1 MIYISKGTSK
11 SSLRNPLKVTRCG
24 KTVQISGLQAE
35 LWRKGRYEFASAQT
49 KAEELALTSLSRA
62 GLAEIQQENTAT
74 FRYYALTSC
83 VLSPTWRLSF
93 GLTDGESELLCW
105 LKKAGLRM
113 TVAEL
118 VYLRSR
124 DIHPTRKLLR
134 ARNRQALVEK
144 IYNPHNIADNL
155 LEQQMESA
163 GCRDEVVADLLSLL
177 RKKRLVL
184 L

>member
-11 SSLRNPLKVTRCG
+11 SGLHHPLKVTRCS
-24 KTVQISGLQAE
+24 KTIQLSGLQAE

-49 KAEELALTSLSRA
+49 KAEELALDNLSRV
-62 GLAEIQQENTAT
+62 GLVEVQQEGTDT

-83 VLSPTWRLSF
+83 VLCPTRRPGI
-93 GLTDGESELLCW
+93 GLTTGKKELLRW

-118 VYLRSR
+118 IYLRSR
-124 DIHPTRKLLR
+124 GIRPTRKLLR
-134 ARNRQALVEK
+134 ARNRQALVES
-144 IYNPHNIADNL
+144 IYNPLNISDNL

-163 GCRDEVVADLLSLL
+163 ECRDRVVADLLSLL
-177 RKKRLVL
+177 KRKKLVL

>member
-1 MIYISKGTSK
+1 MIYISKGSSK
-11 SSLRNPLKVTRCG
+11 SSLHKPLKVTHCG
-24 KTVQISGLQAE
+24 KTIQLSGLQAE
-35 LWRKGRYEFASAQT
+35 LWRKGRYEFAAAQT
-49 KAEELALTSLSRA
+49 KAEEMALTCLSRA
-62 GLAEIQQENTAT
+62 GLAEIQQENTAA
-74 FRYYALTSC
+74 FRYYTLTSC
-83 VLSPTWRLSF
+83 VLCPTRRPSIGLSAK
-93 GLTDGESELLCW
+93 EKELLCW

-124 DIHPTRKLLR
+124 NIHPTRKLLR

>member
-1 MIYISKGTSK
+1 MIYISKGIPK
-11 SSLRNPLKVTRCG
+11 SSLRKPLKVTRCG
-24 KTVQISGLQAE
+24 KTVQLSGLQAE

-49 KAEELALTSLSRA
+49 KAEELALKNLSRA
-62 GLAEIQQENTAT
+62 GLAEIQQESTHI

-83 VLSPTWRLSF
+83 VLCPTQRLNL
-93 GLTDGESELLCW
+93 GLSAGERELLCW

-118 VYLRSR
+118 IYLRSR
-124 DIHPTRKLLR
+124 EIRPTRKLLR
-134 ARNRQALVEK
+134 ARNRQALVES
-144 IYNPHNIADNL
+144 IYNPFNISDNL

-163 GCRDEVVADLLSLL
+163 ECRDRVVTDLISLL
-177 RKKRLVL
+177 KRKKLVL

>member
-1 MIYISKGTSK
+1 MIYISKGISK
-11 SSLRNPLKVTRCG
+11 SSLRKPLKVTRCG
-24 KTVQISGLQAE
+24 KTVQLSGLQAE
-35 LWRKGRYEFASAQT
+35 LWRKGQYGFAVIQT
-49 KAEELALTSLSRA
+49 KAEELALESLSKA
-62 GLAEIQQENTAT
+62 GLAEIQQKNTSAA
-74 FRYYALTSC
+74 RYYALTCC
-83 VLSPTWRLSF
+83 VLCPTRRPGF
-93 GLTDGESELLCW
+93 GLSAGEKELLCW

-124 DIHPTRKLLR
+124 NIRPMRNLLR
-134 ARNRQALVEK
+134 TRNQQTLVEQ

-163 GCRDEVVADLLSLL
+163 DCRDDVVADLLSLL
-177 RKKRLVL
+177 EKKRLVL